1 MTRVMSN
8 CSPDFF
14 KNLRNGQAIQA
25 RLQWLEDRIFWVGEL
40 NRSDLVSRFE
50 ISPQQATGDIKLYQ
64 ELAPDNLRY
73 HTSKKLYVKGEVFK
87 PLFEKSLETWLTANA
102 DEDPSLRSIQRESVK
117 PIKRGMSDAVLMA
130 ISRSFRLRMPISV
143 LYQSGKKDTPEWR
156 VICPHDIVE
165 TEIRWHIRAFMV
177 DKKVFA
183 DIIPGR
189 ILDTSDSPEVE
200 WVGAEADVAWNT
212 MADIILV
219 PSATMS
225 QMQREVV
232 ERDYRM
238 TDGQCVIS
246 TRECLVYY
254 QLSAMYLVDAV
265 REHQGEPQDRNFG
278 VAVANWQALMKYVK
292 D

>member
-1 MTRVMSN
+1 MSRVMSN
-8 CSPDFF
+8 SPHDFF

-25 RLQWLEDRIFWVGEL
+25 RLQWLEDRIYWVGEL
-40 NRSDLVSRFE
+40 NRADLVSRFE

-64 ELAPDNLRY
+64 ELAPDNLGYDR
-73 HTSKKLYVKGEVFK
+73 SKKLYIKGQKFD
-87 PLFEKSLETWLTANA
+87 PIFDKSLEAWLSGNA
-102 DEDPSLRSIQRESVK
+102 DEDPALRSIKREAVK
-117 PIKRGMSDAVLMA
+117 PIKRGMSDAVLIA
-130 ISRSFRLRMPISV
+130 ISRSYRLKLPISV
-143 LYQSGKKDTPEWR
+143 LYQSGKKGEPEWR
-156 VICPHDIVE
+156 VICPHNIVE

-189 ILDTSDSPEVE
+189 VLDTRDNPELD
-200 WVGAEADVAWNT
+200 WVGEEEDEAWNT
-212 MADIILV
+212 MAEIILV
-219 PSATMS
+219 PSRSLS
-225 QMQREVV
+225 QSQREIV

-238 TDGQCVIS
+238 TDGKCVIS

-278 VAVANWQALMKYVK
+278 VAVANWESLMKYVK

>member
-1 MTRVMSN
+1 MTRMMSN
-8 CSPDFF
+8 CPPDFF

-40 NRSDLVSRFE
+40 NRSDMVSRFE
-50 ISPQQATGDIKLYQ
+50 ISPQQASGDIKLYQ
-64 ELAPDNLRY
+64 ELAPANLGYDR
-73 HTSKKLYVKGEVFK
+73 SKKLYFKGDGFE
-87 PLFEKSLETWLTANA
+87 PLFEKSLEAWLSANA
-102 DEDPSLRSIQRESVK
+102 EENPSLRSIQREAVK
-117 PIKRGMSDAVLMA
+117 PIKRGMSDQILMA
-130 ISRSFRLRMPISV
+130 ISRSFRLRLPISV
-143 LYQSGKKDTPEWR
+143 LYQSGKKDAPEWR

-177 DKKVFA
+177 EKRVFA

-189 ILDTSDSPEVE
+189 ILDVRDSPEYE
-200 WVGAEADVAWNT
+200 WVGAESDSAWNT
-212 MADIILV
+212 MADIVLV
-219 PSATMS
+219 PSETLAPIH
-225 QMQREVV
+225 REVV

-238 TDGQCVIS
+238 TDGKCVIS

-265 REHQGEPQDRNFG
+265 REYQGEPQDRNFG
-278 VAVANWQALMKYVK
+278 VAVSNWQELMKFVK

>member
-8 CSPDFF
+8 YHPDFF

-25 RLQWLEDRIFWVGEL
+25 RLQWLEDRIYWVGEL

-64 ELAPDNLRY
+64 ELAPKNLHYDTR
-73 HTSKKLYVKGEVFK
+73 KKLYIKGGGFEQ
-87 PLFEKSLETWLTANA
+87 LFEKSLEAWLTANT
-102 DEDPSLRSIQRESVK
+102 DEVPSLRSIQRESVK
-117 PIKRGMSDAVLMA
+117 PIKRGMSDKVLMA
-130 ISRSFRLRMPISV
+130 ISRSFRLRMSISV
-143 LYQSGKKDTPEWR
+143 LYQSGKKDEPEWR

-177 DKKVFA
+177 DKGVFA

-189 ILDTSDSPEVE
+189 VLDTCDCPEVE
-200 WVGAEADVAWNT
+200 WVGAEADVEWNT
-212 MADIILV
+212 LADIILV
-219 PSATMS
+219 PSATLS
-225 QMQREVV
+225 EMQREVV

-238 TDGQCVIS
+238 TDGQSVIT

-265 REHQGEPQDRNFG
+265 REYQGEPQDRNFG

-292 D
+292 G